1 MSLSFIH
8 SASTYE
14 WHAGESSDGGNRY
27 AGAEEVSREKELLRA
42 SHLHSCL
49 KQGKVKGAE

>member
-1 MSLSFIH
+1 MIG
-8 SASTYE
+8 
-14 WHAGESSDGGNRY
+14 AGESSDGGNRY

-49 KQGKVKGAE
+49 KQGKVKGVE